1 MVNKKSPLKQGV
13 IFGIIMLA
21 FSLAWHTYKRGE
33 FSTEILA
40 ASAIGGLVGGVVYG
54 GISYFRYK

>member
-13 IFGIIMLA
+13 IFAIIMFV
-21 FSLAWHTYKRGE
+21 FSIAWHTYKRGE
-33 FSTEILA
+33 FSTDILI
-40 ASAIGGLVGGVVYG
+40 ASIIGGVVGGLFYG

>member
-13 IFGIIMLA
+13 IFGIIMFAL
-21 FSLAWHTYKRGE
+21 SLAWHTYNRGE
-33 FSTEILA
+33 ISTAILA
-40 ASAIGGLVGGVVYG
+40 ASAIGGVVGGLVYG